1 MTQRG
6 YKPKLEQKAAG
17 GRASPKNMA
26 VVGID
31 NSEANA
37 I

>member
-1 MTQRG
+1 MIQRG
-6 YKPKLEQKAAG
+6 YKPKLEQKATG

-26 VVGID
+26 AVGID
-31 NSEANA
+31 NSEANT